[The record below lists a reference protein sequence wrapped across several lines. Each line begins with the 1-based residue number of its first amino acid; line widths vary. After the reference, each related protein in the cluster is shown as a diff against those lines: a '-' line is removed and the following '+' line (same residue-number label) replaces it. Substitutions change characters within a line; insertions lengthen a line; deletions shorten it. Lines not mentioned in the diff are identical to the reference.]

1 MRGITIQSP
10 LEFRLEV
17 TGETFAQGDQVPCKL
32 SVKNHGATSAVL
44 DALSL
49 VLALGNLKKVKAKD
63 AAAFEAIL
71 TGEVERGSELA
82 PGAEASFSHTFLLD
96 RNVAITDKAQ
106 SPYLLY
112 GNSTDQQQLGQLLLT
127 VNPHPHVRSVFD
139 SLATVFSFVNKG
151 ESSKGGWT
159 TAKLKAPDSRKLAS
173 VEELNLSCRFD
184 GDALEVRYV
193 FTVKK
198 FEGVAVMMEVKKGKR
213 EILQRWEPS
222 DYLFG
227 GGFIRQEFVER
238 SVEEALEPVSTVI

>member
-17 TGETFAQGDQVPCKL
+17 SGDTFAQGDQVPCKL
-32 SVKNHGATSAVL
+32 IVKNHGAAPALLGS
-44 DALSL
+44 LSL
-49 VLALGNLKKVKAKD
+49 ILALGNAKKVKAKD
-63 AAAFEAIL
+63 AGAFEQI
-71 TGEVERGSELA
+71 TSGEVERGSEVA
-82 PGAEASFSHTFLLD
+82 PGAEASFSHTFQLD
-96 RNVAITDKAQ
+96 RNVAVSDKAQ

-112 GNSTDQQQLGQLLLT
+112 GNSEEHQQMGQLPVT
-127 VNPHPHVRSVFD
+127 VTPHPYVRSVFD
-139 SLATVFSFVNKG
+139 SMTTVFSFVNKG

-173 VEELNLSCRFD
+173 LDELNLSCRFD
-184 GDALEVRYV
+184 GEALEVRYL

-213 EILQRWEPS
+213 EILQRWEPG

-238 SVEEALEPVSTVI
+238 SVEQALEPVSTVI